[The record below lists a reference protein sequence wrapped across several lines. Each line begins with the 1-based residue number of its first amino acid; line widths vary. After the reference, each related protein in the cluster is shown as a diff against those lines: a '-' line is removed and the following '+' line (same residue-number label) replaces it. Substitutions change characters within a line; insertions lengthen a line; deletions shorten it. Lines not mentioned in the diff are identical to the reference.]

1 MTAAEQSASAP
12 RPALRAGMRTFF
24 AIWGSQLVSVLG
36 SGLTSFGLGV
46 WIFSETR
53 QATPFALTVLFGS
66 LPRVLLSPIA
76 GTLADRWDRRKLM
89 LLADT
94 ADGLV
99 TLVAAGL
106 FLSGRMEVWMVYL
119 LALFSSIFST
129 FQSTAY
135 SASVVMLVPKEQLG
149 RANGLLQLGQAL
161 ENLVSPLL
169 AGALFGWIGLG
180 GIMVLDV
187 ATFTVAVVAL
197 LIVRIP
203 QPERSV
209 PVEKGARAFWQ
220 DAAYG
225 WHFLTARPGL
235 FGLLG
240 YFALVNFLLNI
251 AMVLIGPLILS
262 TSTSVALGAVQM
274 AAGAGM
280 LVGSVIIS
288 AWGGPRQ
295 RIRGVLGF
303 IAVGA
308 AGMAIMG
315 LHSGALV
322 PGVGMFF
329 LLLAIPMASACSQGI
344 FQTKVP
350 SDVQG
355 RVFAIRGMISQS
367 MMPLAFLLAG
377 PLADRVF
384 EPLMQPGGG
393 LASSFVAAGIGA
405 GPGRGMGLMFTL
417 SGLLLLVVTAL
428 VWTLPRIRNVES
440 ELPEVVFDN

>member
-1 MTAAEQSASAP
+1 MTALEETSTP
-12 RPALRAGMRTFF
+12 IRAADRGKMGTFF
-24 AIWGSQLVSVLG
+24 TIWGSQLVSVLG

-66 LPRVLLSPIA
+66 LPRVLLSPVA
-76 GTLADRWDRRKLM
+76 GTLADRWDRRKM
-89 LLADT
+89 MILADT

-99 TLVAAGL
+99 TLAAALL

-129 FQSTAY
+129 FQSPAY

-169 AGALFGWIGLG
+169 AGALFGLIGLG
-180 GIMVLDV
+180 GIMILDF
-187 ATFTVAVVAL
+187 ATFLVAVLAL
-197 LIVRIP
+197 LLVRIP
-203 QPERSV
+203 QPERSA

-225 WHFLTARPGL
+225 WNFLTARPGL

-251 AMVLIGPLILS
+251 AMVLIGPLVLS

-280 LVGSVIIS
+280 LVGSVAIS
-288 AWGGPRQ
+288 AWGGPKQ

-303 IAVGA
+303 IALGA
-308 AGMAIMG
+308 VGMAVMG
-315 LHSGALV
+315 LRSGALV
-322 PGVGMFF
+322 PGVGMFI
-329 LLLAIPMASACSQGI
+329 LLVAIPMASACSQGI

-350 SDVQG
+350 PEVQG

-367 MMPLAFLLAG
+367 MMPIAFLLAG

-384 EPLMQPGGG
+384 EPLMQTGGA
-393 LASSFVAAGIGA
+393 LANSFLAAWIGA
-405 GPGRGMGLMFTL
+405 GTGRGMGLMFTL
-417 SGLLLLVVTAL
+417 SGLILLLVTAL
-428 VWTLPRIRNVES
+428 VWTLPRIRNVEA
-440 ELPEVVFDN
+440 ELPEVVQE